1 MTDDVNETT
10 TLLPPRA
17 TPLPKLQLAIIMLV
31 QISEPL
37 LSSSIFPYINELVS
51 RLDITGG
58 DKRKVGY
65 YAGLESLFFIT
76 EAMTVLQWSRISD
89 RKGRK
94 PILLIGLFGSA
105 VSMICFG
112 LSRTF
117 WALVISRCIT
127 GLLNG
132 NTGVMK
138 SALGDLTDSS
148 NRANAFKFVPLI
160 WATGASLGPFIG
172 GTLSTPQD
180 RFPALFPEKFWAEF
194 PYFLP
199 CMVVSSFVLVSFTA
213 VLLFFKETA
222 PTKIAMKGHDRFLK
236 VRDPEHASDS
246 KARCGPLPLKA
257 LLGLQP
263 VIISVSNYVALAF
276 LNIVISALLPLFLAM
291 PIEIGGLG
299 LPPKTIGLILATY
312 GAITGLFQVSFFSLL
327 VRRFGERKIFLAGL
341 AMSLPI
347 FALFPA
353 ISLTAKASDISLTV
367 WILVGCVLALGAM
380 MDSSFGCIFMY
391 ITASAPSSSRGTV
404 NGISQTTASI
414 SRAIG
419 PALSTSLFSFSVEH
433 NIFGGYAVYAFFFV
447 LSAFALLLG
456 RRLPEQVWEEDD
468 D

>member
-1 MTDDVNETT
+1 MTDDVNEAT

-37 LSSSIFPYINELVS
+37 TNASIYPYIFELVS
-51 RLDITGG
+51 QLDITGG
-58 DKRKVGY
+58 DERKVGY

-94 PILLIGLFGSA
+94 PILLIGLFGSS

-117 WALVISRCIT
+117 WALVISRCLT

-160 WATGASLGPFIG
+160 WAAGASLGPFIG

-180 RFPALFPEKFWAEF
+180 RFPALFPGKFWAEF

-199 CMVVSSFVLVSFTA
+199 CMVVGGFVFISFIA

-222 PTKIAMKGHDRFLK
+222 PTRAGTIKRPHK
-236 VRDPEHASDS
+236 VRDPEYVNYS
-246 KARCGPLPLKA
+246 KVPCDPLPLKD
-257 LLGLQP
+257 LLAVFP
-263 VIISVSNYVALAF
+263 VVISISNYVALAF
-276 LNIVISALLPLFLAM
+276 LNIVLSALLPLFLAT

-312 GAITGLFQVSFFSLL
+312 GAITGLFQVSFFSIL
-327 VRRFGERKIFLAGL
+327 VRRFGERRIFLAGL
-341 AMSLPI
+341 STCLPI
-347 FALFPA
+347 FALFPV
-353 ISLTAKASDISLTV
+353 ISLVAKASGISFTI
-367 WILVGCVLALGAM
+367 WILVGCVLGLGAM

-419 PALSTSLFSFSVEH
+419 PALSTSLFSFSVER
-433 NIFGGYAVYAFFFV
+433 NMLGGYAVYALFFL
-447 LSAFALLLG
+447 LSALALLLG
-456 RRLPEQVWEEDD
+456 RYLPDQVWTENDD
-468 D
+468 